1 MLGLILEASDK
12 AEEKFPTPF
21 IAAQLSDV
29 VIAGA
34 ETTGTALA
42 TAHHFV
48 MRDRVVLQ
56 KLRDEIRGRF
66 KRIEDIKPETTADL
80 PYVNAVLNE
89 ALRVLPPVPWPASR
103 LVPLGGDT
111 VDGYFLPAGVSLA
124 AHSPFTP
131 SRADWGSARPGYR
144 RVPLLPRVLP

>member
-1 MLGLILEASDK
+1 MILEASDK
-12 AEEKFPTPF
+12 AEEKFPTTF

-42 TAHHFV
+42 TAHHYV
-48 MRDRVVLQ
+48 MRDRVVLER
-56 KLRDEIRGRF
+56 LRNEVRGRF
-66 KRIEDIKPETTADL
+66 SRLEDIKPETTADL

-103 LVPLGGDT
+103 HVPLGGDT
-111 VDGYFLPAGVSLA
+111 VDGYFIPGGVS
-124 AHSPFTP
+124 
-131 SRADWGSARPGYR
+131 SAL
-144 RVPLLPRVLP
+144 RVPLLR